1 MLKENLSFIIAL
13 GAKNGDEGNNGCV
26 FQCVAEFCRT
36 CSFNTGTSFL
46 IEEKEEKGEALLF
59 CLLAVGFIL
68 FKNVLVMGLSRFSKT
83 IFYCLCIND

>member
-26 FQCVAEFCRT
+26 FQCVAEILPDVAALIPVLL
-36 CSFNTGTSFL
+36 FL

-68 FKNVLVMGLSRFSKT
+68 FKNVFGHGIVRFQNY
-83 IFYCLCIND
+83 FYCLCIND